1 MKTIIIG
8 SGYSGLNAYY
18 EIKRDVKIVSLS
30 NSFLFYTA
38 YIRNLFDKKTR
49 YLTELSFVSV
59 DKIKDYDLKGK
70 WVKGE
75 KGEYI
80 ADNLIIA
87 AGCDRNEQI
96 NFINKLFSKEE
107 ISLGSENELDDYLV
121 IQLSFYFRKMG
132 KKVKYGGNYLRYLGS
147 NVEHVIREEM
157 EKKGIKN
164 TEKAEDILPF
174 CKPSE
179 PFQFFKVNEKLMFQN
194 SFIIGDLISGFPKLG
209 ELAMRTGI
217 YVGKMVKGIER
228 KCFKPIFINII
239 DTGDS
244 AIHIRSDKLWG
255 GKIEIVKVSRI
266 RQFMKRFIENYY
278 ILRKGKMGILYYL

>member
-18 EIKRDVKIVSLS
+18 EIKRDVKIISLS
-30 NSFLFYTA
+30 DSFQFYTA

-49 YLTELSFVSV
+49 YATKLNFVTV

-75 KGEYI
+75 KEEYL

-87 AGCDRNEQI
+87 AGCDRSEQI

-121 IQLSFYFRKMG
+121 IQLSFYFRELG
-132 KKVKYGGNYLRYLGS
+132 KKVRYYGNYLSYLGS
-147 NVEHVIREEM
+147 NVENTIKEEM
-157 EKKGIKN
+157 ERKGIKN
-164 TEKAEDILPF
+164 AERAEDVLPF

-217 YVGKMVKGIER
+217 YVGKVMKGVE
-228 KCFKPIFINII
+228 KSSFKPIFINII
-239 DTGDS
+239 DTGDR
-244 AIHIRSDKLWG
+244 AIHIKSDKLWN
-255 GKIEIVKVSRI
+255 GKIEIVKVSKI
-266 RQFMKRFIENYY
+266 RQFMKRFIEKYY
-278 ILRKGKMGILYYL
+278 IFRKGKMGILYYL